1 VEKLS
6 RQKENMETMMERIC
20 RKSCLVSR
28 CLSCTSGANVDT
40 QIRILSL
47 YLLHTV
53 GLGDKLLCLFYWQTD
68 KQTERRSRNK
78 VAKSMAQHGRKS
90 EYASNMHPSTSTHR
104 SDLWNM
110 WVALAWIGFHI
121 SLAIDTPQHT
131 PWQFYVRSVS
141 LFAALRLGLS
151 GGDRGLGSGLGMMSG
166 IGD

>member
-53 GLGDKLLCLFYWQTD
+53 GLGDKLLCLFY
-68 KQTERRSRNK
+68 
-78 VAKSMAQHGRKS
+78 
-90 EYASNMHPSTSTHR
+90 
-104 SDLWNM
+104 
-110 WVALAWIGFHI
+110 
-121 SLAIDTPQHT
+121 
-131 PWQFYVRSVS
+131 
-141 LFAALRLGLS
+141 
-151 GGDRGLGSGLGMMSG
+151 
-166 IGD
+166 